1 MIKRKLFSELVAHL
15 NQKEISLIIGPRQA
29 GKTTLMSLLR
39 EYLQKKGKPTLFLSF
54 DIEKDREFL
63 ISQER
68 LIRKIELEIG
78 KEKGYIFLDE
88 IQRKENA
95 GLFLKGLYDM
105 NLPHK
110 LIISGSGSVEMKEKI
125 HESLAGRKRVF
136 ELGTVSFEE
145 FADYKTNYRYENKLT
160 DFFETEEAKTGLL
173 LEEFLNY
180 GGYPRVILEKKEEEK
195 RKIIDEIYRSY
206 LERDIAYLLGVRKAD
221 DFTRLFRIMASQ
233 IGNLANISE
242 LSSTLG
248 ISIPTVRNYL
258 YYLEKTYIL
267 KRVSPYFK
275 NIRKE
280 ITKAPVYY
288 FIDLGLRNYAAG
300 EFGRVK
306 LDGDSGF
313 VFENYV
319 FGVLD
324 EKFKTTAASINF
336 WRTKDGAEVDF
347 IISSGGAVIPVEAK
361 KKNLKKPE
369 ITRSLRSFLNKYNPP
384 KAYVVNLAFQD
395 EEKTGNTTVKFVKFW
410 DIGADEY
417 PAKQKAKFKGEFK
430 FKGKVKF
437 K

>member
-15 NQKEISLIIGPRQA
+15 NQKEISLIVGPRQA
-29 GKTTLMSLLR
+29 GKTTLMSFLR

-63 ISQER
+63 VSQER
-68 LIRKIELEIG
+68 LIRKIELEMG

-110 LIISGSGSVEMKEKI
+110 FIISGSGSVEMKEKI

-145 FADYKTNYRYENKLT
+145 FADYKTNYRYENKLM
-160 DFFETEEAKTGLL
+160 DFFEMEETKTGLL

-206 LERDIAYLLGVRKAD
+206 LERDVAYLLGVRKTD
-221 DFTRLFRIMASQ
+221 DFTRLFRVMASQ
-233 IGNLANISE
+233 IGSLVNISE

-248 ISIPTVRNYL
+248 ISIPTIRNYL

-288 FIDLGLRNYAAG
+288 FVDLGLCNYATG

-319 FGVLD
+319 FGVLN

-347 IISSGGAVIPVEAK
+347 VIGLGDAVIPVEAK

-369 ITRSLRSFLNKYNPP
+369 ITRSLRSFLNKYNPE
-384 KAYVVNLAFQD
+384 KAFVVNLALQD
-395 EEKTGNTTVKFVKFW
+395 KKKTGNTIVRFVKFW
-410 DIGADEY
+410 ETVTRV
-417 PAKQKAKFKGEFK
+417 AK
-430 FKGKVKF
+430 
-437 K
+437 

>member
-1 MIKRKLFSELVAHL
+1 ML
-15 NQKEISLIIGPRQA
+15 
-29 GKTTLMSLLR
+29 LLR

-68 LIRKIELEIG
+68 LIRKIELEMG

-110 LIISGSGSVEMKEKI
+110 FIISASGSVEMKEKI

-145 FADYKTNYRYENKLT
+145 FADYKTNYRYENKLM
-160 DFFETEEAKTGLL
+160 DFFEMEETKTGLL

-206 LERDIAYLLGVRKAD
+206 LERDVAYLLGVRKTD
-221 DFTRLFRIMASQ
+221 DFTRLFRVMASQ
-233 IGNLANISE
+233 IGSLVNISE

-248 ISIPTVRNYL
+248 ISIPTIRNYL

-288 FIDLGLRNYAAG
+288 FVDLGLRNYATG

-319 FGVLD
+319 FGVLN
-324 EKFKTTAASINF
+324 EEFKTTAASINF

-347 IISSGGAVIPVEAK
+347 VISLGDAVIPVEAK

-369 ITRSLRSFLNKYNPP
+369 ITRSLRSFLNKYNPE
-384 KAYVVNLAFQD
+384 KAFVVNLALQD
-395 EEKTGNTTVKFVKFW
+395 KKKTGNTIVRFVKFW
-410 DIGADEY
+410 ETVTRV
-417 PAKQKAKFKGEFK
+417 AK
-430 FKGKVKF
+430 
-437 K
+437 